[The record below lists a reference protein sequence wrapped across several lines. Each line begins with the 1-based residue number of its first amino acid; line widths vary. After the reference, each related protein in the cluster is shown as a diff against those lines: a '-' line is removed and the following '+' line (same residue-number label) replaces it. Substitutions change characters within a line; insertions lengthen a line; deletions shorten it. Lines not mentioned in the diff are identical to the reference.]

1 MLWYRVT
8 GWERYKKAFCQEI
21 GISPFISGTRFHSYI
36 NVVEVRRSG
45 IPVSDLLH
53 ELCSSHIDFHPTLK
67 KTQLSAN
74 CLRDTVE
81 VTKGQNVLEKKR
93 KEKKSIERF

>member
-1 MLWYRVT
+1 M
-8 GWERYKKAFCQEI
+8 
-21 GISPFISGTRFHSYI
+21 
-36 NVVEVRRSG
+36 
-45 IPVSDLLH
+45 SDLLH

-67 KTQLSAN
+67 KTQPSAN

-93 KEKKSIERF
+93 KEKKKKALRDFEMSCPAPLGGQVMPSEPQSVTAAETKN